1 MTTGMILLND
11 CLLEILERNNFGF
24 ATVGEL
30 RVRNELNRMNLLPP
44 PQLFQTRI
52 PMLRTSYRS
61 FTTFSPLSEGQAES
75 SRTGFGALKNIFSP
89 NPSSS
94 ATPSDTPTHT
104 GFLRPSTPTLLEARR
119 GYDPRAL
126 PPKIDPTVEMFT
138 NLLMKHGRKAEA
150 QSKVS
155 RILSML

>member
-1 MTTGMILLND
+1 MCMDRHLGRKLINGAPSHSAASD
-11 CLLEILERNNFGF
+11 N
-24 ATVGEL
+24 
-30 RVRNELNRMNLLPP
+30 RVNLLSSLPT
-44 PQLFQTRI
+44 LDSRI
-52 PMLRTSYRS
+52 TMLRPSCRS
-61 FTTFSPLSEGQAES
+61 FTTLFPLREGQAES
-75 SRTGFGALKNIFSP
+75 SRTGFGALQNIFST
-89 NPSSS
+89 NSSS
-94 ATPSDTPTHT
+94 PAPSSDTPAHT
-104 GFLRPSTPTLLEARR
+104 GFLRPVAPILLEAGR